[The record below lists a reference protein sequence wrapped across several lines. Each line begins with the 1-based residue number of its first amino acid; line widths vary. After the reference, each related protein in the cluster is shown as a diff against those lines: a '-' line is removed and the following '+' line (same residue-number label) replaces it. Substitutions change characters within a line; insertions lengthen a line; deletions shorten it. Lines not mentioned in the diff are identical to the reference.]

1 MRSLRNPFDVRPGE
15 LQPALLMFGFFFSI
29 IAVFQILKPL
39 KKGLFIAQFGAEHEL
54 IAKGINIDVA
64 FSAMIAFTYLYNW
77 LGGRRLVRFLCG
89 FFLLT
94 LLVFLPVLS
103 DAPSTIVN
111 YMFYLFGDLW
121 STVWVA
127 IFWAFLNEV
136 STTEQSERLY
146 GLIGT
151 GGLLGGVTGSA
162 LVAGTVRTYSSAPLI
177 WLCLGF
183 TALILLF
190 TWRIDRLVQRS
201 GTPMVYREQPLRLEK
216 VKVLSALDGA
226 RLVVKSK
233 YLLSIV
239 AILALYEFCSQ
250 ILDFQFSSV
259 LAKAVAGGR
268 NMQAYLGSVYLAT
281 NILAFASQLILTTL
295 LLKRSGHGAGLIILP
310 AAMSLTSA
318 AFCLDPSL
326 LMGSLLIISDN
337 GLNYSINQTSR
348 EMLFVPTSSDA
359 QYKARAFT
367 NMFVQRL
374 AKGAATLLSAAFI
387 LIGVRWL
394 SPFTVAIAA
403 VWIWIAL
410 SAGRHFRSGGG
421 QAGESTAQV
430 EKRGVF
436 QIVYPHPKGKHFSKF
451 REEVTPYLPPL

>member
-111 YMFYLFGDLW
+111 YTFYLFGDLW

-151 GGLLGGVTGSA
+151 GVCSEESR
-162 LVAGTVRTYSSAPLI
+162 VPL
-177 WLCLGF
+177 WLQEPCGP
-183 TALILLF
+183 I
-190 TWRIDRLVQRS
+190 
-201 GTPMVYREQPLRLEK
+201 
-216 VKVLSALDGA
+216 A
-226 RLVVKSK
+226 R
-233 YLLSIV
+233 
-239 AILALYEFCSQ
+239 
-250 ILDFQFSSV
+250 
-259 LAKAVAGGR
+259 
-268 NMQAYLGSVYLAT
+268 
-281 NILAFASQLILTTL
+281 
-295 LLKRSGHGAGLIILP
+295 
-310 AAMSLTSA
+310 
-318 AFCLDPSL
+318 
-326 LMGSLLIISDN
+326 
-337 GLNYSINQTSR
+337 
-348 EMLFVPTSSDA
+348 
-359 QYKARAFT
+359 
-367 NMFVQRL
+367 
-374 AKGAATLLSAAFI
+374 
-387 LIGVRWL
+387 
-394 SPFTVAIAA
+394 
-403 VWIWIAL
+403 
-410 SAGRHFRSGGG
+410 RH
-421 QAGESTAQV
+421 
-430 EKRGVF
+430 
-436 QIVYPHPKGKHFSKF
+436 
-451 REEVTPYLPPL
+451 

>member
-1 MRSLRNPFDVRPGE
+1 MRRLRNLFDVRPGE
-15 LQPALLMFGFFFSI
+15 LRPALLMFGFFFSV

-39 KKGLFIAQFGAEHEL
+39 KKGLFVAQFGAEHEL

-64 FSAMIAFTYLYNW
+64 FTAMIGFTYLYNW
-77 LGGRRLVRFLCG
+77 LGRRRLVRFLGG
-89 FFLLT
+89 FFLLI
-94 LLVFLPVLS
+94 LVVFLPVLS

-111 YMFYLFGDLW
+111 YAFYLFGDLW

-127 IFWAFLNEV
+127 TFWAFLNEI

-146 GLIGT
+146 GFIGT
-151 GGLLGGVTGSA
+151 GGLLGGVVGSA
-162 LVAGTVRTYSSAPLI
+162 LVAGIVRTYSSTPLI
-177 WLCLGF
+177 LFCLAF
-183 TALILLF
+183 TVLIVVF
-190 TWRIDRLVQRS
+190 TEWTDRVVLRPGS
-201 GTPMVYREQPLRLEK
+201 AMAYREQPLRLEK
-216 VKVLSALDGA
+216 VRPLSALDGA
-226 RLVVKSK
+226 RLVVKSR

-259 LAKAVAGGR
+259 LAKALAGGR
-268 NMQAYLGSVYLAT
+268 NTQAYLGSVYLAT
-281 NILAFASQLILTTL
+281 NVLAFASQLILTTL
-295 LLKRSGHGAGLIILP
+295 LLKRSGPGAGLIILP
-310 AAMSLTSA
+310 AAMSLSSG

-326 LMGSLLIISDN
+326 VMGSLLIISDN

-394 SPFTVAIAA
+394 SPVAIVIAA
-403 VWIWIAL
+403 FWIWIAVT
-410 SAGRHFRSGGG
+410 AGRR
-421 QAGESTAQV
+421 
-430 EKRGVF
+430 
-436 QIVYPHPKGKHFSKF
+436 F
-451 REEVTPYLPPL
+451 RELGISRNARMAFTGRDALPRLP